1 MNRSIVASVACAAGL
16 AMAGAAS
23 AQVVSTT
30 PNALG
35 GGRTYQMSGPPLRY
49 GGFFDIFTEM
59 SFTMTG
65 PAHAPAAPG
74 AGQNIGSS
82 GNDGVMVF
90 SNGSSGAMN
99 GPSSFFDIFVEIS
112 LDGHTGDQVHW
123 FDTEM
128 LSLHLSGLSP
138 LGPYMIRESPTR
150 ASTGRYSFTPLSG
163 GTYRIDSFFDI
174 FTELS
179 LDGGQTWI
187 PADGPAHF
195 SLVPAPGAAAVLGLG
210 GLMAMRRRR

>member
-1 MNRSIVASVACAAGL
+1 MKRSIVVSVACAAGL

-23 AQVVSTT
+23 AQIVSTT

-49 GGFFDIFTEM
+49 GAFFDIFTEM

-65 PAHAPAAPG
+65 PARAPASPG

-82 GNDGVMVF
+82 GNDGVAVF
-90 SNGSSGAMN
+90 PGGTSSAMS

-112 LDGHTGDQVHW
+112 LDGHTHYW
-123 FDTEM
+123 DTEM
-128 LSLHLSGLSP
+128 LTLDLVGNSAW
-138 LGPYMIRESPTR
+138 GPIRIRESPTH
-150 ASTGRYSFTPLSG
+150 ASTGRYAVTPLPG
-163 GTYRIDSFFDI
+163 GTFRIDSFFDI
-174 FTELS
+174 FTEIS

-210 GLMAMRRRR
+210 GLVAMRRRR

>member
-1 MNRSIVASVACAAGL
+1 MNRSIVATVACAAGL

-49 GGFFDIFTEM
+49 GAFFDIFTEV

-65 PAHAPAAPG
+65 PAHAPAPPG
-74 AGQNIGSS
+74 TGQNIGSS
-82 GNDGVMVF
+82 GNDGVAVF
-90 SNGSSGAMN
+90 PGGTSSAMH
-99 GPSSFFDIFVEIS
+99 GPSSFFDVFFDIS
-112 LDGHTGDQVHW
+112 IDGHTRY

-128 LSLHLSGLSP
+128 LSMDLVGNSP
-138 LGPYMIRESPTR
+138 NGPFMIRESPTR
-150 ASTGRYSFTPLSG
+150 ASLGRYSVATRPD
-163 GTYRIDSFFDI
+163 GTYQIDSFFDI

-179 LDGGQTWI
+179 VDGGQTWI

-195 SLVPAPGAAAVLGLG
+195 SLVPAPGAAAVLGLS
-210 GLMAMRRRR
+210 GLVAMRRRR